1 MLNSRQGKTP
11 PSSSAAG
18 MVLLRR
24 RTGQPSD
31 ALEKLFGTIVFRRVA
46 AHSGA
51 RLGRRKPARVQA
63 MTGGMNMDEHGV
75 R

>member
-31 ALEKLFGTIVFRRVA
+31 ALEKLFGTIVFRRDCPGYVPILEQ
-46 AHSGA
+46 GWTGVTL
-51 RLGRRKPARVQA
+51 RVCRR
-63 MTGGMNMDEHGV
+63 
-75 R
+75 